1 MKVNPFDG
9 DILAVAACQNFG
21 LKGSGRLYII
31 SMARWDPSGEAQI
44 LQHFDF
50 RDGIFD
56 VAWSEVDRNG
66 LVVGGGDGHVYRV
79 NLGGGKPAAL
89 YCHGKEISSLD
100 WCPLRQD
107 KFLST
112 SWDGTILIG
121 SSSSSPS
128 GNATIRGHA
137 GVVNEARW
145 NPRHVN
151 LLISVSA
158 DRTARLWDDRNQSP
172 SSLAVISPDES
183 SMVQDFL
190 TVDWNKYDEWN
201 VVTGTPTDL
210 LFWDIRSLARGPVN
224 RIPLAHRRAIKRVRY
239 SPWQGNKLASV
250 GFDMS
255 LRLWDLTA
263 LNPRG
268 LGFDHYTEFVTGLD
282 WSNFDRNK
290 LFTCSWDETVR
301 LHKIQ

>member
-1 MKVNPFDG
+1 MKVSPFDG

-31 SMARWDPSGEAQI
+31 SLARSDPAGEARV
-44 LQHFDF
+44 LQQFDF

-56 VAWSEVDRNG
+56 VAWSEVDRSG
-66 LVVGGGDGHVYRV
+66 LVVGGGDGKVYRV
-79 NLGGGKPAAL
+79 GLGDGGKAQVAL
-89 YCHGKEISSLD
+89 YSHGREISSLD
-100 WCPLRQD
+100 WCPHRQD

-112 SWDGTILIG
+112 SWDGTIHIA
-121 SSSSSPS
+121 SSNNSV
-128 GNATIRGHA
+128 ATTISGHA

-145 NPRHVN
+145 NPRHAN

-158 DRTARLWDDRNQSP
+158 DRTARLWDDRHQNGLGS
-172 SSLAVISPDES
+172 AVISPDEAL
-183 SMVQDFL
+183 MVQDFL

-201 VVTGTPTDL
+201 IVTGTPSDL
-210 LFWDIRSLARGPVN
+210 LFWDIRALARGPVN

-268 LGFDHYTEFVTGLD
+268 LAFDHFTEFVTGLD
-282 WSNFDRNK
+282 WSLFEKNK
-290 LFTCSWDETVR
+290 LFTCSWDESVR
-301 LHKIQ
+301 VHKSQ